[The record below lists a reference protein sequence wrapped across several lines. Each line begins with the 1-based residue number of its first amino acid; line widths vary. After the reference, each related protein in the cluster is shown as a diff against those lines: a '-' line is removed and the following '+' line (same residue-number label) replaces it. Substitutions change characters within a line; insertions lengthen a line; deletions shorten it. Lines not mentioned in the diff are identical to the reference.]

1 MVTVQSIVEKSK
13 GKYMVNFDDGLSLPM
28 YRSEIKTMKLMEASS
43 VSEEAYHYILKDI
56 VGKRAIKRAMHL
68 LEKMDRTEYKLRE
81 KLKENGY
88 PDECIDIAID
98 YVTSY
103 HYLDDYRYA
112 ETFIRIYQEKYSKQQ
127 LKQKLFQRGVSREII
142 AETLDSYYEMD
153 EKNQIKKLM
162 EKRRYSP
169 TEASE
174 KEQQKMYQ
182 FLLRRG
188 FKNSDILSLIRP

>member
-28 YRSEIKTMKLMEASS
+28 YRSEIKSMKLMEASS
-43 VSEEAYHYILKDI
+43 ISEEAYHYILKDI

-98 YVTSY
+98 YVSSY

-127 LKQKLFQRGVSREII
+127 LKQKLFQRGVPREII
-142 AETLDSYYEMD
+142 DETLDSYYEMD

>member
-142 AETLDSYYEMD
+142 AETLNSYYEMD